1 MPGMPDPH
9 ADLTD
14 QLLAYVA
21 QQRYNLKL
29 TAYGLNDEQAK
40 ATPTKST
47 LSIGGLIKHSAW
59 CERGWV
65 DMATGRTPIEQ
76 PDYLEQFTLTD
87 DETLDDMIALYDEV
101 AAESEQA
108 VRELGLEH
116 TFANPKGVPW
126 FPAHVD
132 EWDVRWLLLHLIEEV
147 GRHAGHADIIRETI
161 DGRQMGDIFAEVEEW
176 EMPDWA

>member
-1 MPGMPDPH
+1 MPGMPDPKS
-9 ADLTD
+9 DLTE

-29 TAYGLNDEQAK
+29 TAYGLTDEQASV
-40 ATPTKST
+40 TPTTST

-59 CERGWV
+59 CERGWF

-76 PDYLEQFTLTD
+76 PGYLEQFTLAD
-87 DETLDDMIALYDEV
+87 GETLDHVIALYDEV

-108 VRELGLEH
+108 VRELGLDH

-126 FPAHVD
+126 FPEHVD
-132 EWDVRWLLLHLIEEV
+132 EWDVRWLLLHLVEEV

-161 DGRQMGDIFAEVEEW
+161 DGRQMGDIFAEVEGW
-176 EMPDWA
+176 VMPDWT